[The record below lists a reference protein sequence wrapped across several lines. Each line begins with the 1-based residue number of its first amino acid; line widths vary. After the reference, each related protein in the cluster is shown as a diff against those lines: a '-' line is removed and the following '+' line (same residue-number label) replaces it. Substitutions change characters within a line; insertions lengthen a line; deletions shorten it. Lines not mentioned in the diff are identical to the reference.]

1 MSGFSFRQK
10 VLVLAVA
17 LVTAVQLSTLF
28 PVLSTIKS
36 DADARAWEAVNTG
49 GAVFQEFMTNRA
61 EQLRTTVNVLVSDF
75 GFKQAAASGEID
87 TIRSVLINHSERIGT
102 NVAMLLDLDGRLIAS
117 STAQTRLTQVRTF
130 GNLLSSPQLS
140 EVIHTVAYIDG
151 LPYQMI
157 TVPLRSPILVAW
169 VAMGFPIDTALASRL
184 ENLTGLDVS
193 FVRWSGG
200 QIEAVASTLPLERYD
215 EALPQLSLQQLDPYQ
230 IALPEMS
237 DTNYLTLLRPFIP
250 GEEDIYV
257 ALQLSMSEV
266 TASYRSVRTILF
278 LITSVSL
285 LLAVSGAFWLARTVT
300 KPVSRLVAAA
310 RRMREGVYTEP
321 IDVRSGDELG
331 ELAEGFNAMQETIA
345 DREKRIVYQANHDS
359 LSGLPNRALVL
370 QRLQELLETAE
381 PCTVL
386 SLAIDDFSRIESS
399 LGHRAGDKVIER
411 VARILRGGID
421 DDQFLGHLGGNEFVI
436 LLPQFEIDSACQWV
450 ERLSRVLQA
459 GVRIQ
464 EATLSLRASIGI
476 ARYPDH
482 STDSAELMARASVAR
497 NDADARRDLF
507 AVYRRGQE
515 EHYRQQIR
523 ILGDYPRAIRDNE
536 FRLCFQPKIDCRTRE
551 VLGAEALIRWQ
562 HPELGLMMPDA
573 FIDAIEQAGSI
584 GHLTRWVIKEA
595 AENCRKW
602 AAQGVNLGVA
612 INLSV
617 DDLLDEYLP
626 TYLLE
631 VTKSQELLPSS
642 LTLEV
647 TENAIMRNVSQAL
660 MVLGC
665 MRELG
670 FRVSIDD
677 FGTGQSSL
685 AQLKRL
691 PLDEL
696 KIDRSF
702 VMNMTDDAKD
712 EAIVRATIELA
723 HRLSL
728 SVVAEGVENDEVL
741 TRLRSF
747 GCEYAQGYHISPP
760 VAAEAFCDW
769 VRQWR
774 QREKADVISRDK
786 MSAQLE
792 T

>member
-1 MSGFSFRQK
+1 MSGLSFRQK

-17 LVTAVQLSTLF
+17 LVTAVQLFTLF

-36 DADARAWEAVNTG
+36 DVDARAREAVNIG
-49 GAVFQEFMTNRA
+49 GAVFQEFMTSRA

-117 STAQTRLTQVRTF
+117 ATAQSQLTQVRTF

-151 LPYQMI
+151 VPYQMI
-157 TVPLRSPILVAW
+157 TVPLRSPIPVAW

-184 ENLTGLDVS
+184 RNLTGLDVT
-193 FVRWSGG
+193 FVRWTGS

-230 IALPEMS
+230 IVLPETS
-237 DTNYLTLLRPFIP
+237 DANYLTLLRPFIP
-250 GEEDIYV
+250 GEEDVYV
-257 ALQLSMSEV
+257 ALQLSMSEA

-278 LITSVSL
+278 LITSISL

-300 KPVSRLVAAA
+300 RPVSSLVAAA
-310 RRMREGVYTEP
+310 RRMREGVYTVP

-331 ELAEGFNAMQETIA
+331 ELAEGFNTMQEAIA
-345 DREKRIVYQANHDS
+345 DRERRIVHQANHDS
-359 LSGLPNRALVL
+359 LSGLPNRGLIL
-370 QRLQELLETAE
+370 RRLQELIETAE
-381 PCTVL
+381 PLTVL
-386 SLAIDDFSRIESS
+386 SLAIKGFSRMESS

-411 VARILRGGID
+411 VAGILRGGMD
-421 DDQFLGHLGGNEFVI
+421 DDQVLGHLGGNEFVI
-436 LLPQFEIDSACQWV
+436 LLPQFEIESACEWV
-450 ERLSRVLQA
+450 ERLSHVLQA

-464 EATLSLRASIGI
+464 EANLSLRASVGI

-482 STDSAELMARASVAR
+482 SADAAELMARASVAR
-497 NDADARRDLF
+497 NDANARRDLF

-515 EHYRQQIR
+515 EHYLQQIR
-523 ILGDYPRAIRDNE
+523 IVGDFPRAMRDSE
-536 FRLCFQPKIDCRTRE
+536 LRLYFQPKIDCRTRE
-551 VLGAEALIRWQ
+551 VLGAEALVRWQ
-562 HPELGLMMPDA
+562 HPELGLMMPDV

-602 AAQGVNLGVA
+602 ANQGIDLSVA

-617 DDLLDEYLP
+617 DDLLDDYLP
-626 TYLLE
+626 YYLLE
-631 VTKSQELLPSS
+631 VTKNQELLASS

-647 TENAIMRNVSQAL
+647 TENAIMRNASQAL
-660 MVLGC
+660 MTLGC
-665 MRELG
+665 IRELG

-702 VMNMTDDAKD
+702 IMKMTDAKD

-723 HRLSL
+723 HCLAL

-741 TRLRSF
+741 TRLQLL

-769 VRQWR
+769 VRQW
-774 QREKADVISRDK
+774 QNREKADVTSQDK

-792 T
+792 S

>member
-1 MSGFSFRQK
+1 
-10 VLVLAVA
+10 
-17 LVTAVQLSTLF
+17 
-28 PVLSTIKS
+28 
-36 DADARAWEAVNTG
+36 
-49 GAVFQEFMTNRA
+49 
-61 EQLRTTVNVLVSDF
+61 
-75 GFKQAAASGEID
+75 
-87 TIRSVLINHSERIGT
+87 
-102 NVAMLLDLDGRLIAS
+102 
-117 STAQTRLTQVRTF
+117 
-130 GNLLSSPQLS
+130 
-140 EVIHTVAYIDG
+140 
-151 LPYQMI
+151 
-157 TVPLRSPILVAW
+157 
-169 VAMGFPIDTALASRL
+169 
-184 ENLTGLDVS
+184 
-193 FVRWSGG
+193 
-200 QIEAVASTLPLERYD
+200 
-215 EALPQLSLQQLDPYQ
+215 
-230 IALPEMS
+230 
-237 DTNYLTLLRPFIP
+237 
-250 GEEDIYV
+250 
-257 ALQLSMSEV
+257 
-266 TASYRSVRTILF
+266 
-278 LITSVSL
+278 
-285 LLAVSGAFWLARTVT
+285 
-300 KPVSRLVAAA
+300 
-310 RRMREGVYTEP
+310 
-321 IDVRSGDELG
+321 
-331 ELAEGFNAMQETIA
+331 
-345 DREKRIVYQANHDS
+345 
-359 LSGLPNRALVL
+359 
-370 QRLQELLETAE
+370 
-381 PCTVL
+381 
-386 SLAIDDFSRIESS
+386 
-399 LGHRAGDKVIER
+399 
-411 VARILRGGID
+411 
-421 DDQFLGHLGGNEFVI
+421 
-436 LLPQFEIDSACQWV
+436 
-450 ERLSRVLQA
+450 
-459 GVRIQ
+459 
-464 EATLSLRASIGI
+464 
-476 ARYPDH
+476 
-482 STDSAELMARASVAR
+482 
-497 NDADARRDLF
+497 
-507 AVYRRGQE
+507 
-515 EHYRQQIR
+515 
-523 ILGDYPRAIRDNE
+523 
-536 FRLCFQPKIDCRTRE
+536 
-551 VLGAEALIRWQ
+551 
-562 HPELGLMMPDA
+562 MMPDA

-631 VTKSQELLPSS
+631 VTKNQELLPSS

-774 QREKADVISRDK
+774 RREYAEMIPQRRRS
-786 MSAQLE
+786 SP
-792 T
+792 